1 MLEMDGQR
9 LCGTVVMLVASL
21 LITGTTAGGP
31 GDEDPELTG
40 FEQQDASVVIVE
52 NSGPVWEQPWV
63 IEESPLFRI
72 GDLSGQPEYELYR
85 VSGAVRLSDGRLV
98 IGNSGTSE
106 LRWYSET
113 GEFIRSAGGA
123 GEGPGEF
130 SLLSVII
137 PIGGDSIAVGDP
149 RLRRLSI

>member
-1 MLEMDGQR
+1 M
-9 LCGTVVMLVASL
+9 
-21 LITGTTAGGP
+21 
-31 GDEDPELTG
+31 
-40 FEQQDASVVIVE
+40 
-52 NSGPVWEQPWV
+52 WEQPWA

-113 GEFIRSAGGA
+113 SEFIRSSGGA

-130 SLLSVII
+130 SLLSAVF
-137 PIGGDSIAVGDP
+137 PVGGDSIAVGDP
-149 RLRRLSI
+149 RLRRLSIFDPQGEFVRSVSV